1 MRRKLA
7 AELMAVA
14 SVVLGLV
21 AGATLEYAVRNV
33 IFEAVQPMAVDPDRA
48 SFVHVLRLIRDALP
62 ELDAATTEPARAIRS
77 AVLLTDL
84 GKELNPPRRSRSYP
98 RVVKRKMSTFKL
110 KRPSVHGR
118 QLTTTPFLETVQLC
132 SSERHCV

>member
-1 MRRKLA
+1 MPA
-7 AELMAVA
+7 ALMAVG

-33 IFEAVQPMAVDPDRA
+33 IFEAAQPMAVDPDRA

-118 QLTTTPFLETVQLC
+118 QLTPTPFLETVQLC